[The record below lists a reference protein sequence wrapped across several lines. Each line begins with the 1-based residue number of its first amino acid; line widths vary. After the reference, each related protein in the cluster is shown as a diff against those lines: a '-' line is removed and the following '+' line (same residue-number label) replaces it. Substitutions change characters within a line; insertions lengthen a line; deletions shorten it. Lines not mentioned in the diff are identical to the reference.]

1 MILEEAPLPVEQA
14 PAPDPVA
21 PAADVVITGDG
32 GGVLGGGVL
41 PWVLSGKSTLA
52 LRAQAQRLLRFVD
65 SDPGLLV
72 GDVGFSLA
80 GGRSVFEHR
89 AVVLGGDREGLLGG
103 LGALAVGESVGG
115 VVEGVASVS
124 SVGGLAFLFTGQGA
138 QRVGMGRGLYGAFPV
153 FREALDEV
161 CSELD
166 VHLGR
171 SLLEVLF
178 AGESSSS
185 EVSSPEGSPDVG
197 LLDRTLYTQAGL
209 FALEVALFRLVESWG
224 VCPDF
229 LIGHSIGELVAAYVA
244 GVFSLGDACVLVAAR
259 GRLMGELPG
268 GGAMVSVQASEQE
281 VSQTLEGFEGRVCV
295 AAVNGPCAVVVS
307 GDEDAVLDLAGLWG
321 ERGRK
326 TKRLQVS
333 HAFHSQRMDAMLDE
347 FKEVAEGI
355 SFGAPRIPIVSNV
368 RGEPVPVEEICSA
381 EYWVG
386 HVREPVRFCDGVRWL
401 EAQGVS
407 SFLELG
413 PDGVLSAIVQD
424 CLVAGLG
431 AEQGIGAGGSGAD
444 SGADGGNGVVGGDT
458 GLGSGVGGCSV
469 VAVPLLRGERLEA
482 QALLGGLAEV
492 WTRGVDVDWSVL
504 FAGSG
509 ARRVG
514 LPTYAFQR
522 ERYWLLP
529 AQGAGDVVSI
539 GQASADHPLLSAAV
553 ALADDR
559 GWLFTARLS
568 LQSHPW
574 LSDHAVLGTVL
585 LPGTAFV
592 ELALHAGN
600 QVGAGVISELTLEA
614 PLLLPEH
621 GGGAVQLQLSVGE
634 PDESGGGRPVGIY
647 SRLEDACSD
656 GELSEREWTRH
667 ASGVLVSEEEGEEL
681 AVSSERAVLRERAEV
696 LTGASWPPEGAE
708 VVEVDDLYDRLVEE
722 GFEYGPAFQGIRAA
736 WRRGDELF
744 TEVSL
749 PEQQQDEASSFG
761 VHPALLDSVFHA
773 FLDWPLGETERE
785 GPRLPFSFNGVELH
799 AAGASS
805 LRASLRTTGADTISL
820 IVADAE
826 TGGLVASVDSLIAR
840 EVSTAQLGNARAT
853 DNNDNALFKI
863 DWNAVPLPP
872 ETPTSEITILG
883 TEDTALAQSLT
894 ANGHTITTHTNLQ
907 TLTQTPNTNNT
918 TPQTIIID
926 CTPDGMQEFA
936 RGGSVEVTSVE
947 GDCRSELV
955 SMHETAHRVLELLQD
970 WLTDERFADSRLVLL
985 TRGAVSVRAGEDV
998 PALAQSPVW
1007 GLVRSAQSEHPE
1019 RFLIVDIDGDEASLG
1034 ALGGALTLDEPQLAI
1049 RQGGVLAPRLARA
1062 GSGGVLAAPAGV
1074 AHWCLSAGEHGT
1086 LEDLALVPCPEA
1098 AAPLEPGQ
1106 VRVGVR
1112 AGGLNFRDVM
1122 VTLGLV
1128 PQDERAVGGEGA
1140 GVLLE
1145 VGPGV
1150 EGLAVGDRVMGLL
1163 AGGFGPVSPGDHRLV
1178 VRVPDGWSFAQAAS
1192 VPVAFLTASYG
1203 LTDLAGLKP
1212 GERVLVHAAAG
1223 GVGMAAVQLARH
1235 LGAEVFATAS
1245 PGKWDA
1251 LRRLGLDEAH
1261 IASSRTLQFKE
1272 RFLGETGGQGM
1283 DVVLDSLAGE
1293 FVDASLG
1300 LLAEGGRFIE
1310 MGKTDI
1316 RDPDEVAKAHPG
1328 VIYRSF
1334 DVMEAGPERIQ
1345 ELLGELLELFG
1356 AGVLEPLPVRAW
1368 DIRCA
1373 PEAFRF
1379 MSQARHTGKIV
1390 LSLPSIIDPQG
1401 TVLLTGAT
1409 GTLGALVARHLV
1421 TRHGARHLLLASR
1434 RGPDAEGA
1442 AELQAELES
1451 LGANVRIA
1459 ACDVSRR
1466 EALQA
1471 LLDSIV
1477 AEHPL
1482 DAVVHTAGVLDDGV
1496 IGSLTAQRMDGV
1508 LAPKADAAFH
1518 LHELT
1523 EHMDLSMFVLFSSG
1537 AGVLGSPGQGNY
1549 AAANAFL
1556 DALAAHRRA
1565 LGLAGSSMAWGLW
1578 EEASGMTGG
1587 LSESDISRMTRS
1599 GVLALSSERGLELFD
1614 GALGAGEALMLPVP
1628 LDLQTL
1634 RAQARIG
1641 ALPAMLAGLVRVPK
1655 HRSSEQGASLA
1666 RRLTTMPEAEREGAV
1681 LEIVR
1686 GQVAVVLGHASAEA
1700 IPEQRAFKD
1709 LGFDSLAAVELR
1721 NRLSTATG
1729 LRLLA
1734 TLVFDYPTPA
1744 ALAGYLL
1751 GELAQHGVLT
1761 GFPAEAELDKLERIL
1776 SSTAAEHAERAKITA
1791 RLQAMLLRFGD
1802 PSIGG
1807 DADTVEDA
1815 DLESAT
1821 GDEMFELIDRELGG
1835 V

>member
-1 MILEEAPLPVEQA
+1 
-14 PAPDPVA
+14 
-21 PAADVVITGDG
+21 
-32 GGVLGGGVL
+32 
-41 PWVLSGKSTLA
+41 
-52 LRAQAQRLLRFVD
+52 
-65 SDPGLLV
+65 
-72 GDVGFSLA
+72 
-80 GGRSVFEHR
+80 
-89 AVVLGGDREGLLGG
+89 
-103 LGALAVGESVGG
+103 
-115 VVEGVASVS
+115 
-124 SVGGLAFLFTGQGA
+124 
-138 QRVGMGRGLYGAFPV
+138 MGRGLYGAFPV

-926 CTPDGMQEFA
+926 CSRTDASRCGERR
-936 RGGSVEVTSVE
+936 RGLAGGE
-947 GDCRSELV
+947 RSEM
-955 SMHETAHRVLELLQD
+955 SIPRSPVLLFRLG
-970 WLTDERFADSRLVLL
+970 LPMSASLFAMVLL
-985 TRGAVSVRAGEDV
+985 T
-998 PALAQSPVW
+998 
-1007 GLVRSAQSEHPE
+1007 
-1019 RFLIVDIDGDEASLG
+1019 
-1034 ALGGALTLDEPQLAI
+1034 
-1049 RQGGVLAPRLARA
+1049 QGR
-1062 GSGGVLAAPAGV
+1062 
-1074 AHWCLSAGEHGT
+1074 
-1086 LEDLALVPCPEA
+1086 
-1098 AAPLEPGQ
+1098 
-1106 VRVGVR
+1106 
-1112 AGGLNFRDVM
+1112 
-1122 VTLGLV
+1122 
-1128 PQDERAVGGEGA
+1128 
-1140 GVLLE
+1140 
-1145 VGPGV
+1145 
-1150 EGLAVGDRVMGLL
+1150 
-1163 AGGFGPVSPGDHRLV
+1163 
-1178 VRVPDGWSFAQAAS
+1178 
-1192 VPVAFLTASYG
+1192 
-1203 LTDLAGLKP
+1203 
-1212 GERVLVHAAAG
+1212 
-1223 GVGMAAVQLARH
+1223 GVG
-1235 LGAEVFATAS
+1235 
-1245 PGKWDA
+1245 
-1251 LRRLGLDEAH
+1251 
-1261 IASSRTLQFKE
+1261 
-1272 RFLGETGGQGM
+1272 
-1283 DVVLDSLAGE
+1283 
-1293 FVDASLG
+1293 
-1300 LLAEGGRFIE
+1300 
-1310 MGKTDI
+1310 
-1316 RDPDEVAKAHPG
+1316 
-1328 VIYRSF
+1328 
-1334 DVMEAGPERIQ
+1334 
-1345 ELLGELLELFG
+1345 
-1356 AGVLEPLPVRAW
+1356 
-1368 DIRCA
+1368 A
-1373 PEAFRF
+1373 P
-1379 MSQARHTGKIV
+1379 
-1390 LSLPSIIDPQG
+1390 
-1401 TVLLTGAT
+1401 
-1409 GTLGALVARHLV
+1409 
-1421 TRHGARHLLLASR
+1421 
-1434 RGPDAEGA
+1434 
-1442 AELQAELES
+1442 
-1451 LGANVRIA
+1451 
-1459 ACDVSRR
+1459 
-1466 EALQA
+1466 
-1471 LLDSIV
+1471 
-1477 AEHPL
+1477 
-1482 DAVVHTAGVLDDGV
+1482 
-1496 IGSLTAQRMDGV
+1496 
-1508 LAPKADAAFH
+1508 
-1518 LHELT
+1518 
-1523 EHMDLSMFVLFSSG
+1523 
-1537 AGVLGSPGQGNY
+1537 
-1549 AAANAFL
+1549 
-1556 DALAAHRRA
+1556 
-1565 LGLAGSSMAWGLW
+1565 
-1578 EEASGMTGG
+1578 
-1587 LSESDISRMTRS
+1587 
-1599 GVLALSSERGLELFD
+1599 
-1614 GALGAGEALMLPVP
+1614 
-1628 LDLQTL
+1628 
-1634 RAQARIG
+1634 
-1641 ALPAMLAGLVRVPK
+1641 
-1655 HRSSEQGASLA
+1655 
-1666 RRLTTMPEAEREGAV
+1666 
-1681 LEIVR
+1681 
-1686 GQVAVVLGHASAEA
+1686 
-1700 IPEQRAFKD
+1700 
-1709 LGFDSLAAVELR
+1709 
-1721 NRLSTATG
+1721 
-1729 LRLLA
+1729 
-1734 TLVFDYPTPA
+1734 
-1744 ALAGYLL
+1744 
-1751 GELAQHGVLT
+1751 
-1761 GFPAEAELDKLERIL
+1761 
-1776 SSTAAEHAERAKITA
+1776 
-1791 RLQAMLLRFGD
+1791 
-1802 PSIGG
+1802 
-1807 DADTVEDA
+1807 
-1815 DLESAT
+1815 
-1821 GDEMFELIDRELGG
+1821 
-1835 V
+1835 